1 MERSTMLWLNPL
13 FQWPWLQCRK
23 LDLRLRRHLDEV
35 KVPDIGESQVGP
47 ALAMGKSQVFPWEK
61 WSFYWVRSW
70 WNVSKYVVYWM
81 CVGVYMIMYICMYIY
96 IYNYYICMIVW
107 MLAYLVYKK
116 SIFNVLGHGDDSPIP
131 KIFWLAYA
139 ADQKIHVLWYSMYW
153 IYIYMNEW
161 PI

>member
-47 ALAMGKSQVFPWEK
+47 ALAMGKSQVPMGEIELLLGQ
-61 WSFYWVRSW
+61 
-70 WNVSKYVVYWM
+70 VVM
-81 CVGVYMIMYICMYIY
+81 KCVQIRGILDVCWCIYDYVYMYVY

-116 SIFNVLGHGDDSPIP
+116 KYLQCIGPWGWFSDPKDLLTGICSRPKDSCVVIFNVLD
-131 KIFWLAYA
+131 
-139 ADQKIHVLWYSMYW
+139 